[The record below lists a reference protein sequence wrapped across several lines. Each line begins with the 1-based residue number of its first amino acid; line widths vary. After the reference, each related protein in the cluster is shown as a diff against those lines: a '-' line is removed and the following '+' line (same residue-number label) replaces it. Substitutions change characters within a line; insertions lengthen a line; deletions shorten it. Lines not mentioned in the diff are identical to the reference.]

1 MQNANF
7 KMNLKPKTYTCRL
20 LPLLMVA
27 VMLSACVNTLELA
40 VPKGGERAGVT
51 HEGAVANA
59 REFFNTHFG
68 NSTRSEEQQP
78 TPEAPYVVGN
88 LVPDWE
94 SGVTVANEEKCYT
107 DFAMQKDY
115 RYFLLLGEE
124 ESEQMQAVELY
135 SRFVSVE
142 DIVNGITSQY
152 VATYI
157 PDEEYLNSY
166 GAAAQDYGI
175 NCAEWYEF
183 SGVVLYTLP
192 HGHHVAAYRYKEGEL
207 VAESFLYDSEQTTEQ
222 NIADFMAV
230 TEGIRVSVG
239 ELSEGTRSDALYGGT
254 IEEIVIVYDTGF
266 PIFII
271 DNTDI
276 WETGNH
282 LTEPFDNFHIVY
294 GGGGGGTTT
303 TEEEDKED
311 EDFEKELV
319 EDLFDTS
326 NLTDEQVK
334 EVGKMLM
341 EIIRDCMGDE
351 LYRQL
356 KAMYKK
362 SGDILTIVYAPNNTE
377 DSMTGW
383 EEDGFDFQD
392 NISQTITIG
401 LFDATSD
408 VLLHE
413 MFHAYQMICGI
424 TDESFSAATANHE
437 IEAQLSKYLYG
448 LRNRDNI
455 QLSESFEL
463 YNTEGTLWYNIAD
476 LTAYTNG
483 VSIFNQKQYEIR
495 YRFIIQQYLGLESD
509 VKYTYTPPVNV
520 SATISNLSELSI
532 KCQ

>member
-1 MQNANF
+1 MMLN
-7 KMNLKPKTYTCRL
+7 KSIRTTCRL

-40 VPKGGERAGVT
+40 VPKSSERVGVT

-59 REFFNTHFG
+59 KAYFDTHFG
-68 NSTRSEEQQP
+68 FNTRSNDQTP
-78 TPEAPYVVGN
+78 TPDAPYVVGN

-94 SGVTVANEEKCYT
+94 SGVTVASERKSYT

-115 RYFLLLGEE
+115 HYFLLLGEE

-142 DIVNGITSQY
+142 DVVDGTMSQY

-166 GAAAQDYGI
+166 GAVAQDYGI

-207 VAESFLYDSEQTTEQ
+207 VAGSFLYDSEQTTEQ

-239 ELSEGTRSDALYGGT
+239 ELSEGTRSDVLYGGT

-276 WETGNH
+276 WETGNR
-282 LTEPFDNFHIVY
+282 LIEPFDNFHIVL

-303 TEEEDKED
+303 TEEEDEED
-311 EDFEKELV
+311 EDFEKKLV

-326 NLTDEQVK
+326 NLSDDKVK

-341 EIIRDCMGDE
+341 EIIQDCMGGE
-351 LYRQL
+351 LYNKLVKTCEDDGQL
-356 KAMYKK
+356 SIIFASSGAVPSYK
-362 SGDILTIVYAPNNTE
+362 NT
-377 DSMTGW
+377 TR
-383 EEDGFDFQD
+383 
-392 NISQTITIG
+392 TITIT
-401 LFDATSD
+401 DNYSD
-408 VLLHE
+408 TLLHE
-413 MFHAYQMICGI
+413 MFHAYQDVMIDSDLSTI
-424 TDESFSAATANHE
+424 STNLE
-437 IEAQLSKYLYG
+437 IEAQVAKYKYAYREG
-448 LRNRDNI
+448 SPISEERINSEYRDDDME
-455 QLSESFEL
+455 ESFYSIHCATTEDASAKPDLIDNFYTL
-463 YNTEGTLWYNIAD
+463 YEKAVEEIMAKSDLLHLGYQFDAERSMVDNWSNI
-476 LTAYTNG
+476 
-483 VSIFNQKQYEIR
+483 I
-495 YRFIIQQYLGLESD
+495 
-509 VKYTYTPPVNV
+509 
-520 SATISNLSELSI
+520 ELSI
-532 KCQ
+532 KCK

>member
-1 MQNANF
+1 MMLN
-7 KMNLKPKTYTCRL
+7 KSLRTTCRL

-27 VMLSACVNTLELA
+27 VMLSASVNTLELA
-40 VPKGGERAGVT
+40 VPKSSERVGVT

-68 NSTRSEEQQP
+68 SSTRSEEQQP

-115 RYFLLLGEE
+115 HYFLLLGEE

-142 DIVNGITSQY
+142 DVVDGTMSQY

-166 GAAAQDYGI
+166 GAVAQDYGI

-207 VAESFLYDSEQTTEQ
+207 VAGSFLYDSEQTTEQ

-239 ELSEGTRSDALYGGT
+239 ELSEGTRSDVLYGGT

-276 WETGNH
+276 WETGNR
-282 LTEPFDNFHIVY
+282 LIEPFDNFHIVL
-294 GGGGGGTTT
+294 GGGGGGTTK
-303 TEEEDKED
+303 EEEPTG
-311 EDFEKELV
+311 EKIAE
-319 EDLFDTS
+319 ELFDTS
-326 NLTDEQVK
+326 KLSKLSETDRQALND
-334 EVGKMLM
+334 MLE
-341 EIIRDCMGDE
+341 EIYADCMGKV
-351 LYRQL
+351 LL
-356 KAMYKK
+356 TCLM
-362 SGDILTIVYAPNNTE
+362 SGDKITITFNFASAVPSNYNYRE
-377 DSMTGW
+377 DSIAMTNYNG
-383 EEDGFDFQD
+383 D
-392 NISQTITIG
+392 T
-401 LFDATSD
+401 
-408 VLLHE
+408 LLHE
-413 MFHAYQMICGI
+413 LFHAYQYSQIETLNKNASKEDIKTIYCQSSANYEVEGQIARYVYLLRRRSQDTSGRYDAYCRTKLGKQIQGAGNNIDMLGNLYIDEQTYYDDYYKPSI
-424 TDESFSAATANHE
+424 DAVLHIAKNKNVANINYDES
-437 IEAQLSKYLYG
+437 LSMDQNL
-448 LRNRDNI
+448 
-455 QLSESFEL
+455 
-463 YNTEGTLWYNIAD
+463 
-476 LTAYTNG
+476 
-483 VSIFNQKQYEIR
+483 
-495 YRFIIQQYLGLESD
+495 
-509 VKYTYTPPVNV
+509 
-520 SATISNLSELSI
+520 SNLKSVSI
-532 KCQ
+532 KCN

>member
-1 MQNANF
+1 MMLN
-7 KMNLKPKTYTCRL
+7 KSVRTTCRL

-40 VPKGGERAGVT
+40 VPKSSERVGVT

-59 REFFNTHFG
+59 KAYFDTHFG
-68 NSTRSEEQQP
+68 FNTRSNDQTP
-78 TPEAPYVVGN
+78 TPDAPYVVGN

-94 SGVTVANEEKCYT
+94 SGVTVASERKSYT

-115 RYFLLLGEE
+115 HYFLLLGEE

-142 DIVNGITSQY
+142 DVANGITSQY

-166 GAAAQDYGI
+166 GAVAQDYGI

-207 VAESFLYDSEQTTEQ
+207 VAGSFLYDSEQTTEQ
-222 NIADFMAV
+222 NIADFIAV

-239 ELSEGTRSDALYGGT
+239 ELLEGTRSDVLYGGT

-276 WETGNH
+276 WETGNR
-282 LTEPFDNFHIVY
+282 LIEPFDNFHIVL

-303 TEEEDKED
+303 TEEEEPTD
-311 EDFEKELV
+311 EEIA

-326 NLTDEQVK
+326 KLSETDRQALND
-334 EVGKMLM
+334 MLE
-341 EIIRDCMGDE
+341 EIYADCMGKVLLD
-351 LYRQL
+351 
-356 KAMYKK
+356 
-362 SGDILTIVYAPNNTE
+362 SLTANN
-377 DSMTGW
+377 S
-383 EEDGFDFQD
+383 
-392 NISQTITIG
+392 NIQY
-401 LFDATSD
+401 ATSYPDYFDIPEKLINTSSYIYDQNMLVYRGEGAD

-413 MFHAYQMICGI
+413 LFHSYQYRMINS
-424 TDESFSAATANHE
+424 EATFEASNAKLE
-437 IEAQLSKYLYG
+437 IEAQIARTLFAIRQRDKGKESYYNTLNEVHLGAAFIYLIKHYISHTAELQSSVDSKY
-448 LRNRDNI
+448 
-455 QLSESFEL
+455 SKL
-463 YNTEGTLWYNIAD
+463 YNDIGIYLSGSLGYN
-476 LTAYTNG
+476 Y
-483 VSIFNQKQYEIR
+483 VSGDVSYDYE
-495 YRFIIQQYLGLESD
+495 LL
-509 VKYTYTPPVNV
+509 
-520 SATISNLSELSI
+520 AAISENCDDYGEN
-532 KCQ
+532 